1 MFNIEKKHCH
11 ICLKSTTEIKTQERP
26 IYVVLLLV
34 LLTLKISHIA
44 LAFPLLPTAWLGL
57 TYFNKIYNTVVSILF
72 STNIYLFKVNNRNTR
87 KRCEIRSKLRT
98 RITER
103 RH

>member
-11 ICLKSTTEIKTQERP
+11 ICLKSTTELKTQERP

-44 LAFPLLPTAWLGL
+44 LAFPLLPLSKYRMAWSYVL
-57 TYFNKIYNTVVSILF
+57 
-72 STNIYLFKVNNRNTR
+72 
-87 KRCEIRSKLRT
+87 
-98 RITER
+98 
-103 RH
+103 